1 MCKIITHTTR
11 KIKLINFYSYAIIY
25 KTSDLLKKLF
35 RVLESGS
42 EKMKGN
48 IKKLNYIPIL
58 QVNTA
63 VSMHLVILL
72 ATILINLWL

>member
-1 MCKIITHTTR
+1 LCKIITHTTR

-72 ATILINLWL
+72 ATILINL

>member
-72 ATILINLWL
+72 ATILINL